1 MPCPPCQRRSAL
13 VAALAPAISRLSFKR
28 HGLLGLLA
36 LPEEPL
42 LRAAK
47 IKDRDEFLSRLAL
60 PLLTESVPTALCRH
74 DPDYPAALRQ
84 LPSAPAV
91 LYASATIERLREL
104 RSKPTVALVGSP
116 TPNEYTHQMTSM
128 LARNLTAAG
137 VNVISGVNDGLEGF
151 AQRAALNAGGSSIA
165 VMACAPDLSH
175 LSRHDHLHRRI
186 LANGTAVSEF
196 PPRFFP
202 PPRWCFIAS
211 QRITAALAS
220 LTVVVEVGDHS
231 RALFTAEIASEL
243 GAEVAVVPSRITD
256 PGGPWMFRL
265 LYDGAH
271 PVSCSQDVLELISAI
286 GAMRGRWQR
295 SERPGLAG

>member
-196 PPRFFP
+196 PPGFFP

-211 QRITAALAS
+211 QRILAALAQI
-220 LTVVVEVGDHS
+220 VVIVEAQGKVG
-231 RALFTAEIASEL
+231 ALLVAHVAGEL
-243 GAEVAVVPSRITD
+243 GHDVAVLPGRVTD
-256 PGGPWMFRL
+256 PGGL
-265 LYDGAH
+265 LTFGLLRDGAY
-271 PVSCSQDVLELISAI
+271 PVARAQDVLDLIYRRVCTVA
-286 GAMRGRWQR
+286 
-295 SERPGLAG
+295 

>member
-1 MPCPPCQRRSAL
+1 
-13 VAALAPAISRLSFKR
+13 
-28 HGLLGLLA
+28 
-36 LPEEPL
+36 
-42 LRAAK
+42 
-47 IKDRDEFLSRLAL
+47 
-60 PLLTESVPTALCRH
+60 
-74 DPDYPAALRQ
+74 
-84 LPSAPAV
+84 V

-104 RSKPTVALVGSP
+104 RAKPTVALVGSP

-128 LARNLTAAG
+128 LARNLAAAG

-175 LSRHDHLHRRI
+175 LRRHDHLHRRI

-196 PPRFFP
+196 PPGFFP

-231 RALFTAEIASEL
+231 PALFTAEIASEL

-256 PGGPWMFRL
+256 PGGRWMFRL

-271 PVSCSQDVLELISAI
+271 PVSCSQDVLELICD
-286 GAMRGRWQR
+286 GRNVR
-295 SERPGLAG
+295 AVAA

>member
-13 VAALAPAISRLSFKR
+13 VAALAPAISRLSFTR
-28 HGLLGLLA
+28 HTLLRLLA
-36 LPEEPL
+36 LPDEQL

-47 IKDRDEFLSRLAL
+47 VEDSDGLLRRLQPPL
-60 PLLTESVPTALCRH
+60 PTDCVPTALCRH
-74 DPDYPAALRQ
+74 DPDYPTAPRQ

-128 LARNLTAAG
+128 LARNLAAAG
-137 VNVISGVNDGLEGF
+137 VTVISGVNDGLEGF
-151 AQRAALNAGGSSIA
+151 AQRAALNAGGSPIA

-175 LSRHDHLHRRI
+175 LTRHDHLHRRI
-186 LANGTAVSEF
+186 LAHGTAVSEF
-196 PPRFFP
+196 PPGFFP
-202 PPRWCFIAS
+202 PPHWCFIAS

-220 LTVVVEVGDHS
+220 VTVVVEVGDHS
-231 RALFTAEIASEL
+231 PALFTAEIASEL

-256 PGGPWMFRL
+256 PGGPWMFAL
-265 LYDGAH
+265 LRDGAH
-271 PVSCSQDVLELISAI
+271 PISRAQYVLEVI
-286 GAMRGRWQR
+286 RDGRDER
-295 SERPGLAG
+295 SVAA

>member
-1 MPCPPCQRRSAL
+1 MPCQPCQRRSAL
-13 VAALAPAISRLSFKR
+13 VAALAPAISRLSFTR
-28 HGLLGLLA
+28 HALLRLLA
-36 LPEEPL
+36 FPDEQL

-47 IKDRDEFLSRLAL
+47 ITDHDELLRHLAL
-60 PLLTESVPTALCRH
+60 PLPTESVPTALCRH
-74 DPDYPAALRQ
+74 DRDYPTALRQ

-104 RSKPTVALVGSP
+104 RTKPTVALVGNLA
-116 TPNEYTHQMTSM
+116 PNEYAHQMTSI
-128 LARNLTAAG
+128 LARNLAAAG

-151 AQRAALNAGGSSIA
+151 AQRAALKAGGSSIA

-175 LSRHDHLHRRI
+175 LRRHDHVHRRI

-196 PPRFFP
+196 PPGFFP

-220 LTVVVEVGDHS
+220 LTVVVEVGERS
-231 RALFTAEIASEL
+231 TALFTAEIASNL
-243 GAEVAVVPSRITD
+243 GAEVAVVPGRVTD
-256 PGGPWMFRL
+256 PGGNWMFRL

-271 PVSCSQDVLELISAI
+271 PVSCGQDVLELLCD
-286 GAMRGRWQR
+286 GRDVR
-295 SERPGLAG
+295 SVAA